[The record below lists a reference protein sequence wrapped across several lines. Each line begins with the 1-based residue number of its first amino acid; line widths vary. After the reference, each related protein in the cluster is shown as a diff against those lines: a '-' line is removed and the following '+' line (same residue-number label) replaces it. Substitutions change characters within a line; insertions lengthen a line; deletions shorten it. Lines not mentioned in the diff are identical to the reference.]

1 MSLRIYLTGSI
12 AVELDG
18 VVAIRERE
26 LRGKQ
31 GRLAFAYL
39 VCQRTRPVSREEL
52 AALLWPEDM
61 PPAWQVGLSAIL
73 SKLQRLLASGPLK
86 AAGVALSKGI
96 GQYQMVLPVD
106 TWIDLET
113 CASALDEAEGSWRA
127 GAPGSIL
134 RPATVAA
141 TIAGRPFLPGI
152 EGEWAD
158 SQRRRLERQHVR
170 SLECLAHMWIANG
183 EPALAI
189 ETSSKAVALDPF
201 RESSHQLLMRA
212 HAAGGNRPEAIRA
225 YQRLRS
231 LLAVELGTEPSAETE
246 GSASGSPVPVA
257 LGPRHCER
265 CEAISSRRRDRF
277 ALLATTWAKLA
288 P

>member
-1 MSLRIYLTGSI
+1 MVLDTSLAFVWHEMSLRIYLNGSI

-39 VCQRTRPVSREEL
+39 ICQRTRPVSREEL
-52 AALLWPEDM
+52 AALLWPAEM

-86 AAGVALSKGI
+86 AAGVALSKGF
-96 GQYQMVLPVD
+96 GQYQLVLPVD
-106 TWIDLET
+106 TWIDLE
-113 CASALDEAEGSWRA
+113 ASASAIDEAEGSLRA

-134 RPATVAA
+134 GPATVAA

-152 EGEWAD
+152 EGEWVD

-170 SLECLAHMWIANG
+170 SLECLAYMWIANG
-183 EPALAI
+183 EPAVAI

-201 RESSHQLLMRA
+201 RESSYHLLMRA
-212 HAAGGNRPEAIRA
+212 HVAAGNRAEEMSV
-225 YQRLRS
+225 YQRLRN
-231 LLAVELGTEPSAETE
+231 LLATELGTGPSPETE
-246 GSASGSPVPVA
+246 ARH
-257 LGPRHCER
+257 LG
-265 CEAISSRRRDRF
+265 
-277 ALLATTWAKLA
+277 LLY